1 MTEKKYT
8 RKQFIL
14 DMMEFDLTDE
24 QRDCAER
31 WLAALEK
38 KAAAPRVNKTRAAN
52 EQLADAAV
60 SMMMAHPDAEVN
72 AAWLRDHVAGIT
84 SAQKAVAVMAV
95 AIDAGK
101 VTRYEEKKKAYYRLV

>member
-1 MTEKKYT
+1 MDKKYT

-14 DMMEFDLTDE
+14 DMMEFNLTDE
-24 QRDCAER
+24 QRDCAEK

-52 EQLADAAV
+52 EQLAEAAV
-60 SMMMAHPDAEVN
+60 AAMRAHSDELIN
-72 AAWLRDHVAGIT
+72 AAWLRDNVAGIT

-95 AIDAGK
+95 AVETGK
-101 VTRYEEKKKAYYRLV
+101 VERYEDKKKAYYRLA